1 MGCQA
6 HRSPLQIT
14 GIPSVATEH
23 GGPKTAE
30 RVREI
35 SVGRETGVFLCR
47 LSLFRAI
54 GMQWFYIQWCCCLWL
69 PGLMSNRA
77 WPTLRV
83 FTQRSMDQNGFEC
96 AFWFI
101 VYNTAMSKSYRT
113 TGVSHGAT
121 FQTPWQQPEM
131 PARNVAFS
139 ERGTIGGMN
148 NCLLYRKRL
157 GVYRNLLINWIRPR
171 GFRLSLILTWSSIF
185 ILIFKP
191 TQTTYSWYNPS
202 KTSNPLN
209 IPLFFYIFFSLS
221 VSSKGKFKSGNVP
234 LCCLKR
240 NPC

>member
-1 MGCQA
+1 MYSHTKVNGSKWLWVCLLVYC
-6 HRSPLQIT
+6 LQYGHVQI
-14 GIPSVATEH
+14 
-23 GGPKTAE
+23 
-30 RVREI
+30 
-35 SVGRETGVFLCR
+35 
-47 LSLFRAI
+47 LS
-54 GMQWFYIQWCCCLWL
+54 
-69 PGLMSNRA
+69 N
-77 WPTLRV
+77 
-83 FTQRSMDQNGFEC
+83 
-96 AFWFI
+96 
-101 VYNTAMSKSYRT
+101 YR
-113 TGVSHGAT
+113 VSHGAT

-139 ERGTIGGMN
+139 ERGTTGGMN

-209 IPLFFYIFFSLS
+209 IPLFFYFFFSLS